1 MRVKV
6 KGMKN
11 EVEYQLK
18 ELILDD
24 DFNSLQ
30 TLVNEEVN
38 LMEILRVSHRELQ
51 HSNFLAWLFD
61 PTETHKL
68 GDYVLKEFIKLYFKE
83 NEFQNLGNES
93 GLSVFDFV
101 HLDFDDLVIHREMQN
116 IDLLFLSKKNE
127 FCMMIENKI
136 YSGEG
141 SGQLRKYRNIIESR
155 YPDYKHKIFIYL
167 SLEDQIINEQDSKYY
182 VQLNYGHII
191 KLIEQKI
198 LKQSDNLAEKTKFVL
213 EQYLQ
218 TLKSMLNEN
227 KEIEDIAKKL
237 YKRYKSA
244 FDLVFKYSSPNDTSE
259 IGNILRELIE
269 QEQLLLPYHS
279 NKTYIRFQPKY
290 LHENID
296 KLKDKGLFPK
306 DEILENNTIYLYE
319 FNIRNHVINFDLKI
333 GAGEQKVREKLFQI
347 YRNHKSFFNRVD
359 KKLQSKWHLSF
370 QKLILSADDIGD
382 FMESGDIDKVRETLN
397 RKFRELVEEDLPKY
411 IQILESELI
420 KNR

>member
-1 MRVKV
+1 MR
-6 KGMKN
+6 N

-30 TLVNEEVN
+30 NLVNEEVN

-61 PTETHKL
+61 PAETHKL
-68 GDYVLKEFIKLYFKE
+68 GDFVLKEFIKLYFKE

-141 SGQLRKYRNIIESR
+141 KGQLRKYRNIIETR
-155 YPDYKHKIFIYL
+155 YSDYKHKIYIYL
-167 SLEDQIINEQDSKYY
+167 SLEDQNINDQDSKHY
-182 VQLNYGHII
+182 VQLNYGHIS

-198 LKQSDNLAEKTKFVL
+198 LKQSANLAEKTKFVL

-244 FDLVFKYSSPNDTSE
+244 FDLVFKYSTPNDTSE

-269 QEQLLLPYHS
+269 QEKLLLPYNS
-279 NKTYIRFQPKY
+279 NKTYVRFQPIF
-290 LHENID
+290 LHKNIE

-306 DEILENNTIYLYE
+306 DGNLENNTIYLYE
-319 FNIRNHVINFDLKI
+319 FNIRNHVVNFDLKI
-333 GAGEQKVREKLFQI
+333 GAGEQEVRERLFEI
-347 YRNHKSFFNRVD
+347 YRKHKSFFNRVD
-359 KKLQSKWHLSF
+359 KNLQPKWHHSF
-370 QKLILSADDIGD
+370 QKLILSENDIGD
-382 FMESGDIDKVRETLN
+382 FIESGDTEKLRNILTE
-397 RKFRELVEEDLPKY
+397 KFRELIEQDLPKY
-411 IQILESELI
+411 IQILESELL
-420 KNR
+420 